1 MDANNE
7 EIKQLQEQFEE
18 LEKEDKKTGFLKRRL
33 VVGDLK

>member
-7 EIKQLQEQFEE
+7 EIKRLQEQFEE
-18 LEKEDKKTGFLKRRL
+18 LEKEDKKTGVLKRRL